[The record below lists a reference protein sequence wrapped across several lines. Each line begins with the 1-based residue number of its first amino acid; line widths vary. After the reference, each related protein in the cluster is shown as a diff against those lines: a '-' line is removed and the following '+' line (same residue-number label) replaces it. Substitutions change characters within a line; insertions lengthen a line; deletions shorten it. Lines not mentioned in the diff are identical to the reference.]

1 MSAFDPKRTWSAIP
15 VLQHL
20 KGRSSASLRAWTV
33 RRTNQYYSCESRLRA
48 WSVSLSRGVLYLVWG
63 DRAEGA
69 VKRSIRSLKEFHP
82 ELPYEV
88 KRLAPDTNQFSGL
101 LEKPGIMELSPFD
114 ETLFLDA
121 DTVVLDRLDFGF
133 NQALRF
139 GLACCICEC
148 PWTRRYRGLPKDD
161 GVEYNTGVLF
171 FTRSVQPL
179 FQRWKAL
186 SAEVDSAIDFIGPN
200 GQRVVMP
207 FNDQG
212 SFAKAIAEWD
222 RLPFVLPLNWNFRP
236 IWQATF
242 FGPIKI
248 WHDYREPPS
257 WTRNLNDHY
266 RKPGAIIQFHL
277 MK

>member
-1 MSAFDPKRTWSAIP
+1 VVALDAYGDT
-15 VLQHL
+15 
-20 KGRSSASLRAWTV
+20 WTV
-33 RRTNQYYSCESRLRA
+33 RRIDHYYCRCWRARA

-63 DRAEGA
+63 GRAEAA
-69 VKRSIRSLKEFHP
+69 VKRSIRSLEEFHP

-88 KRLAPDTNQFSGL
+88 KSLAPDTDEFSGL
-101 LEKPGIMELSPFD
+101 LQKPSVMELSPFD

-148 PWTRRYRGLPKDD
+148 PWSRRYRGLPKDD

-171 FTRSVQPL
+171 FTRKTQAL
-179 FQRWKAL
+179 FQRWRTL
-186 SAEVDSAIDFIGPN
+186 SGQMDSSMDLLGPN
-200 GQRVVMP
+200 GQRAVMP
-207 FNDQG
+207 SNDQG
-212 SFAKAIAEWD
+212 SFAKAIAESD
-222 RLPFVLPLNWNFRP
+222 SLPFVLPMNWNFRP
-236 IWQATF
+236 IWQPTF

-257 WTRNLNDHY
+257 WIRQLNVHY
-266 RKPGAIIQFHL
+266 RNPNAIIQFHL
-277 MK
+277 MA